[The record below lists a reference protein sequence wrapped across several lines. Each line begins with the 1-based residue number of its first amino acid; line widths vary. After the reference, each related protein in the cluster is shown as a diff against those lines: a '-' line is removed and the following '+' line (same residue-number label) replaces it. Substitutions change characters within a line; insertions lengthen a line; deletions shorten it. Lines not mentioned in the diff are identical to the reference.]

1 MKILKLY
8 ILCIFS
14 IFFLCLSGQ
23 NLKNVQI
30 LPGVGVIIEKDT
42 IILHKTTL
50 SETCQTLGV
59 KFSKPKI
66 WPINHWNG
74 VTINEQTKI
83 SKDTSGSYYGIE
95 INYKSIVFEFIDEKD
110 PEKLILESISLESDK
125 SLIIKL
131 KNGLGLGTI
140 NPNISEIY
148 PIVKKVDEVSED
160 ALTYKLYSQ
169 GITFYLE
176 RNSNNELNLSKIVI
190 HNKIN

>member
-1 MKILKLY
+1 
-8 ILCIFS
+8 
-14 IFFLCLSGQ
+14 
-23 NLKNVQI
+23 
-30 LPGVGVIIEKDT
+30 LPGVGVIIEKDS
-42 IILHKTTL
+42 ILLHKTTL
-50 SETCQTLGV
+50 SETCKTLSV

-110 PEKLILESISLESDK
+110 PEKLKLESISLESDK
-125 SLIIKL
+125 SLMIKL
-131 KNGLGLGTI
+131 NNGLGLGII
-140 NPNISEIY
+140 NPKIKEIY
-148 PIVKKVDEVSED
+148 PIVEKIDEVSED
-160 ALTYKLYSQ
+160 ALIYNLYSQ

-176 RNSNNELNLSKIVI
+176 RISNNELKLSKIVV